1 MFPLFS
7 LVPQT
12 PKITPKPPSTIYHF
26 PILPCSHCSPCSPP
40 PPTCPHAYASQAPN
54 YLPQPPLPHPR
65 SPNATTSHQSRCH
78 PPTRPPAKRNHPPRP
93 IVGNKESPYM
103 DVHVRHR
110 APPLTPIPAAA
121 AAAVRRS
128 PPPPPFAVRAFRFGS
143 LPFFYCVLI
152 AHFFSF
158 RFTFAHLSLFLFLFS
173 QTFRKV
179 STR

>member
-1 MFPLFS
+1 
-7 LVPQT
+7 
-12 PKITPKPPSTIYHF
+12 
-26 PILPCSHCSPCSPP
+26 
-40 PPTCPHAYASQAPN
+40 
-54 YLPQPPLPHPR
+54 
-65 SPNATTSHQSRCH
+65 
-78 PPTRPPAKRNHPPRP
+78 
-93 IVGNKESPYM
+93 M